1 MILKD
6 LSFSC
11 KYKVTVLPAKSKSR
25 FKAESIFFVTP
36 SCSAFKEKTHKYIN
50 CAAEEGKHDL
60 QNLPNIF
67 KCT

>member
-11 KYKVTVLPAKSKSR
+11 RYKVTVLPAKSKSR

-36 SCSAFKEKTHKYIN
+36 PCAVFKEKAHKHIN
-50 CAAEEGKHDL
+50 CAGEEGK
-60 QNLPNIF
+60 
-67 KCT
+67 T

>member
-11 KYKVTVLPAKSKSR
+11 KYKVTVLPATSKGR

-36 SCSAFKEKTHKYIN
+36 SCSAFKEKTHKHIN
-50 CAAEEGKHDL
+50 CPAEGGKA
-60 QNLPNIF
+60 
-67 KCT
+67 

>member
-11 KYKVTVLPAKSKSR
+11 KYKVTVLPAKSKGR

-36 SCSAFKEKTHKYIN
+36 PCSAFKEKTHKHIN
-50 CAAEEGKHDL
+50 CPAEGGKAWSGEL
-60 QNLPNIF
+60 A
-67 KCT
+67 K

>member
-11 KYKVTVLPAKSKSR
+11 RYKVTVLPAKSKSR

-36 SCSAFKEKTHKYIN
+36 PCAVFKEKAHKHIN
-50 CAAEEGKHDL
+50 CAAEEGK
-60 QNLPNIF
+60 
-67 KCT
+67 T